1 MAVQMLLKSVEI
13 IKTSKIVM
21 FKKIQKS
28 MFKILTNIFFFR
40 NNS

>member
-28 MFKILTNIFFFR
+28 MFKILTNILLR